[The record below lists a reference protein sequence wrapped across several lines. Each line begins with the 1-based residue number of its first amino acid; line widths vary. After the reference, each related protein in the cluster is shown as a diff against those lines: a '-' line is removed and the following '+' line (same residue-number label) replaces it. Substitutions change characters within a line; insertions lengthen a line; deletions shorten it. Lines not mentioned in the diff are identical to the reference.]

1 MPDLPR
7 FLLPGA
13 PAGFSIGA
21 TLETLPW
28 HLLPALPLVLAEDGG
43 VPVQPTELRL
53 AASAE
58 RLWVRFDCRD
68 DEPWSTFTQRD
79 EPLWQEEVVEVFL
92 AAGERVPRRYVE
104 LEINPGGA
112 LFDAWVD
119 NPTGDRARMTVDTGW
134 DCPGLA
140 WEAGEVRDGWW
151 AALSIPWRSVLGG
164 PTVEVPRL
172 WRANFYRI
180 DRPSGAPPEHSAW
193 SPTLADPAD
202 FHRPGRFGVLE
213 LAVHPLP
220 PTY

>member
-92 AAGERVPRRYVE
+92 AAGGEPLAYPE
-104 LEINPGGA
+104 A
-112 LFDAWVD
+112 D
-119 NPTGDRARMTVDTGW
+119 ARMRSFLTWLEMGDDQPTTGTLTVADR
-134 DCPGLA
+134 
-140 WEAGEVRDGWW
+140 V
-151 AALSIPWRSVLGG
+151 LSSLSR
-164 PTVEVPRL
+164 
-172 WRANFYRI
+172 RA
-180 DRPSGAPPEHSAW
+180 S
-193 SPTLADPAD
+193 
-202 FHRPGRFGVLE
+202 
-213 LAVHPLP
+213 
-220 PTY
+220 